1 MLSTHVGELIDEEHI
16 SAFDGAEN
24 VVLPHPSLAEL
35 RDLSAALP
43 LRVAAVHDAGRIVAL
58 AVCCVE
64 AVRVHGIH
72 LRAYRMFSATMHD
85 YTRLYARDGSVLH
98 GLLDTIRRD
107 ARACCADAVC
117 LNNVLVPNGAD
128 ALPVGKTTTN
138 KTTLFIAR
146 NDPKG
151 WNGISTK
158 KSVRHAWNKVEKL
171 HGFRVEHMERALT
184 REAVELLAAM
194 HRERWQFEGAYSA
207 FERPGRIDEY
217 LTHPANKVLTRVWIG
232 EEIICCYYGMLYGDT
247 LLWHTAL
254 INIKYLDY
262 SPLQILLA
270 ATAQY
275 AQRTNLTTL
284 DFGLGEE
291 GYKARFG
298 NAVRTS
304 YLLLLPLTAKGFL
317 AHTIRTMGLHRAT
330 KQALSRLR
338 PVASRAKASLMAK
351 HAAVVWFELDCMD
364 NAAPLSPPLQL
375 ALIDSYEDFID
386 FGRAHGI
393 ETRRYQYQRFKTG
406 SIFAALHDGT
416 SALSHAWL
424 AQEDTFFVGEIQRAI
439 PTRGMRIIYDPFTPP
454 QHRHKGYYKTLLQVL
469 IRTFS
474 GGRLSTFA
482 VATNKSSL
490 SVILSVGFIETAVYR
505 G

>member
-1 MLSTHVGELIDEEHI
+1 MLSKRVGELIDEEHI
-16 SAFDGAEN
+16 SAFDGAEPT
-24 VVLPHPSLAEL
+24 VLPHPSLAEL
-35 RDLSAALP
+35 RDLSASLP
-43 LRVAAVHDAGRIVAL
+43 LRVAAVRDAGRIVAL

-72 LRAYRMFSATMHD
+72 LRAYRMFGATMHD
-85 YTRLYARDGSVLH
+85 YTRIYARDGSALR

-128 ALPVGKTTTN
+128 ALPVGKTTTD
-138 KTTLFIAR
+138 KTALFLAR
-146 NDPKG
+146 NDAKG
-151 WNGISTK
+151 WKGISTK
-158 KSVRHAWNKVEKL
+158 KSVRRHWNNAEKL
-171 HGFRVEHMERALT
+171 PGFRVEHMERALT
-184 REAVELLAAM
+184 REAVEQLAAM
-194 HRERWQFEGAYSA
+194 HRERWQFEGAHSV

-217 LTHPANKVLTRVWIG
+217 LTHPTNKLLTRVWIG
-232 EEIICCYYGMLYGDT
+232 DEIICCHYGMLYGDT
-247 LLWHTAL
+247 LLWHTPL

-262 SPLQILLA
+262 SPLEILLA
-270 ATAQY
+270 ATTQY

-351 HAAVVWFELDCMD
+351 RAAVVWFELDCIG
-364 NAAPLSPPLQL
+364 NAATLSPPLQL

-386 FGRAHGI
+386 FSRVHGI
-393 ETRRYQYQRFKTG
+393 ETRRYQYERFKTG
-406 SIFAALHDGT
+406 SIFAALHKGT
-416 SALSHAWL
+416 SALSHGWL
-424 AQEDTFFVGEIQRAI
+424 TQEDPFFLREIQRAI
-439 PTRGMRIIYDPFTPP
+439 PTRGMRMIYDAFTPP
-454 QHRHKGYYKTLLQVL
+454 QHRHKGYYTTLLQAL
-469 IRTFS
+469 IRAFS
-474 GGRLSTFA
+474 GERLSIFA
-482 VATNKSSL
+482 AATNKPSL
-490 SVILSVGFIETAVYR
+490 SVIRRVGFIETAVYR